1 MFGSFH
7 QSPNSTVDTTI
18 YWNVPRSDL
27 PIEKYKLNW
36 SLYLEGRTPSLLM
49 EHAFVSEPFFHL
61 KNLLPNSLYY
71 IQVQSIS
78 SFGRKRLKSPKLNE
92 LLNTTISDNKT
103 LHLDK
108 QVVNKTRQDNLG
120 INSQRIYK
128 RLPGRKLTINFVPD
142 NFNGITVKISW
153 RDKIGESFIDL
164 CPGDDSCFNRRLT
177 NEFSSARIKVG
188 GLSSGA
194 RICFLLKMSL
204 GLRYINQGG
213 YSGL

>member
-1 MFGSFH
+1 
-7 QSPNSTVDTTI
+7 
-18 YWNVPRSDL
+18 
-27 PIEKYKLNW
+27 
-36 SLYLEGRTPSLLM
+36 M

-92 LLNTTISDNKT
+92 LLNTTISEKI
-103 LHLDK
+103 LHSDK
-108 QVVNKTRQDNLG
+108 QLVNKTRQDNLG
-120 INSQRIYK
+120 VNSPQRIYK

-177 NEFSSARIKVG
+177 NEFSSARIKV
-188 GLSSGA
+188 SSFMKEQ
-194 RICFLLKMSL
+194 IC
-204 GLRYINQGG
+204 
-213 YSGL
+213 

>member
-1 MFGSFH
+1 MFKEPKSPRSPKKLLFGSLH

-78 SFGRKRLKSPKLNE
+78 SFGRKRLKSAKLNE
-92 LLNTTISDNKT
+92 LLNTTISDKIIQLMNKT
-103 LHLDK
+103 IRHD
-108 QVVNKTRQDNLG
+108 
-120 INSQRIYK
+120 INSHRIYK
-128 RLPGRKLTINFVPD
+128 RLPGRKLTLNFLPD

-153 RDKIGESFIDL
+153 RDNIGESFIDL
-164 CPGDDSCFNRRLT
+164 CPGDDSCFNRRFT

-188 GLSSGA
+188 FNESH
-194 RICFLLKMSL
+194 
-204 GLRYINQGG
+204 G
-213 YSGL
+213 YRKNI